1 MNKIAGVVYIV
12 IGNIFWGNY
21 QTVLQNVTLAIRSI
35 KELEE
40 KGVFHSGYEKEENH
54 LLNKNGRQNGQ
65 FAADK
70 LGKFLRL
77 KLLKIT

>member
-40 KGVFHSGYEKEENH
+40 KGVSIQVMKRKKTTY
-54 LLNKNGRQNGQ
+54 
-65 FAADK
+65 
-70 LGKFLRL
+70 
-77 KLLKIT
+77 